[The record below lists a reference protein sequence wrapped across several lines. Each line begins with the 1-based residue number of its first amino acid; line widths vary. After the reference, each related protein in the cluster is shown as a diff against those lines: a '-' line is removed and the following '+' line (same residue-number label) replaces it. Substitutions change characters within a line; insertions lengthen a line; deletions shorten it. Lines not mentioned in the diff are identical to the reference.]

1 MLPSQSEGQAT
12 ASKEVA
18 TPSMADASQSVGSY
32 GHSLCCEPPGEAP
45 HDAAFAVDPQAKRSR
60 TQCCLVA
67 TEQHISSIFVP
78 FDNLSVIYKSHCG
91 RGGRG
96 VHGVRAQSRLLAVEA
111 VASMEFVHSP

>member
-1 MLPSQSEGQAT
+1 MLL
-12 ASKEVA
+12 
-18 TPSMADASQSVGSY
+18 SQSVRTDTAY
-32 GHSLCCEPPGEAP
+32 VVNPLTKRPMMQLLLWIPRRNAPG
-45 HDAAFAVDPQAKRSR
+45 RSR
-60 TQCCLVA
+60 CLVA

-111 VASMEFVHSP
+111 VAFMEFVHSP